1 MLFVIGGSINPEV
14 LPEQN
19 QTNHKP
25 SVTRLLALSLTGWID
40 LTIFALYFPNVLSWK
55 KGQTLK

>member
-1 MLFVIGGSINPEV
+1 MLFMIGGSINPKV

-25 SVTRLLALSLTGWID
+25 SVTRLLALSLPGWID
-40 LTIFALYFPNVLSWK
+40 LKIFALYFPNVLSWK